1 MENATITEL
10 ENGLFKIVPNEGFVL
25 RNRLTNTFFTEAV
38 TFDVT
43 EFEAVSKV

>member
-10 ENGLFKIVPNEGFVL
+10 ENGLFKIVPDEGFML
-25 RNRLTNTFFTEAV
+25 RNKLTNTLFAEAV

-43 EFEAVSKV
+43 EFEAVKV